1 MNSVQRSETAAG
13 TGVGELHFGPSD
25 YLAAE
30 RTFLAW
36 IRTGIALMGFG
47 FVVARFGL
55 FLQEFQFA
63 QANIPRH
70 SSWLSLFF
78 GTALIAIGVIVNVF
92 STWAHVRLVRAMNRG
107 GASYKSASSLAIA
120 VALVLAAI
128 GVALAFYVTLV
139 RGPEGVNS
147 GIIEEK
153 TMSANVDNGIVSR
166 PSIHSVDETVAK
178 LKAML
183 ESKGVKIFV
192 VVDHSG
198 EAANAGLKMPATKL
212 VIFGNPKAGTPLM
225 LAAPSVAIDLPLKI
239 LVAEDE
245 GGKVTLSYNSAE
257 YLQRRHGFPAD
268 LMGNLAVVDALATN
282 AGK

>member
-1 MNSVQRSETAAG
+1 
-13 TGVGELHFGPSD
+13 
-25 YLAAE
+25 
-30 RTFLAW
+30 
-36 IRTGIALMGFG
+36 
-47 FVVARFGL
+47 
-55 FLQEFQFA
+55 
-63 QANIPRH
+63 
-70 SSWLSLFF
+70 
-78 GTALIAIGVIVNVF
+78 NVF